1 MLAQLLN
8 GRGAL
13 LPALATARQAA
24 RVGGGDAAADARAA
38 AADGSPLHALRQRDR
53 VVRGAAKDAARVVL
67 ERSSLRHPH
76 HGARARHLRRGLA
89 RAHAVRELPHAVRV
103 RVVLRLQDV
112 LLHLGRWIPLV
123 LAARAGAHPADPLL
137 RAVRRLH
144 LGGSRLENDVF
155 RREALHGLDDGRGV
169 GAFLRVRRHLPDNGH
184 QFWNARDRESAACAR
199 RLGKP
204 PSLAAP
210 LARRSQARVVA
221 AAARGAPRRQARRA
235 SVGDRRAGATGP
247 LGGQPRAV

>member
-123 LAARAGAHPADPLL
+123 RAALVAESCEAMPTFSEAAEREGFWAIRL
-137 RAVRRLH
+137 RGIERGIAAFEGRRCDV
-144 LGGSRLENDVF
+144 GG
-155 RREALHGLDDGRGV
+155 GKGRG
-169 GAFLRVRRHLPDNGH
+169 
-184 QFWNARDRESAACAR
+184 S
-199 RLGKP
+199 
-204 PSLAAP
+204 
-210 LARRSQARVVA
+210 
-221 AAARGAPRRQARRA
+221 
-235 SVGDRRAGATGP
+235 
-247 LGGQPRAV
+247 